1 MVLNLDVGWVLWID
15 NSCVGEDGKMLLRNS
30 GWEHKYTNIHIQK
43 FRTFPA
49 LTSSW
54 SPSGHQLSSC
64 LFLCTLPF
72 PCILAPPIKIPEVAP
87 ERISMGHCWALDQ
100 MANTLPDLDLVPDPY
115 PDLTRPNTLPD
126 LDLLPD
132 LLPWYRRKPCR
143 PISKPHA
150 LRAHNQ
156 DED

>member
-1 MVLNLDVGWVLWID
+1 
-15 NSCVGEDGKMLLRNS
+15 
-30 GWEHKYTNIHIQK
+30 
-43 FRTFPA
+43 
-49 LTSSW
+49 
-54 SPSGHQLSSC
+54 
-64 LFLCTLPF
+64 
-72 PCILAPPIKIPEVAP
+72 
-87 ERISMGHCWALDQ
+87 

-143 PISKPHA
+143 PISKSQA

-156 DED
+156 DEDEDGLQLLEQTKEVTAQNKQKTKQIIIRIGDHY